1 MSEHLAGIFRTRTRE
16 EWCRLLEGSDVCFA
30 PVLSMAEA
38 PQHPHNRERQTFV
51 EVEGVV
57 QPAPAPRFSRTP
69 SRIQR
74 TPAEPGE
81 HTRAALKDW
90 GFSEAE
96 LERLQKEG
104 VIGRRQAEP
113 R

>member
-1 MSEHLAGIFRTRTRE
+1 
-16 EWCRLLEGSDVCFA
+16 
-30 PVLSMAEA
+30 MAEA
-38 PQHPHNRERQTFV
+38 PKHPHNRERRTFV

-74 TPAEPGE
+74 PPAKPGE
-81 HTRAALKDW
+81 HTRDALKDW

-96 LERLQKEG
+96 LDRLQGEG
-104 VIGRRQAEP
+104 VIGRRPAEP